1 MSVPQPTTP
10 PVTLTGVVPPLV
22 TPLTSSYD
30 VDTASLARL
39 VHHQLTAGV
48 RGLFV
53 LGTSGEG
60 TFLTDDQRRQ
70 VLETAVSK
78 VSGSVPV
85 LAGVIDSSTN
95 RVGEHLA
102 AAMKARVDGVV
113 ATAPFYAATH
123 PAEMERHFTRLAEL
137 SEGLPVFAY
146 DIPSRIGGTKLPTD
160 LLIKL
165 GAAGVLAGVKDS
177 SGLDTSLRALVLARE
192 MAALDNFVIMTGSE
206 LTVDSAL
213 NFGVDGVVPGLGN
226 IDPAGYVRIFDAI
239 AAGDLVTARA
249 EQARLFRLFDIVKV
263 GDSGRMGQS
272 SASLGAFKA
281 ALFLLGVINS
291 PVTAYPSVPL
301 DDSEIDGVR
310 ELLVQAGLI

>member
-1 MSVPQPTTP
+1 MSVPQPIAP
-10 PVTLTGVVPPLV
+10 PPSLTGVVPPLV

-30 VDTASLARL
+30 VDTVSLARL
-39 VHHQLTAGV
+39 VHHQLSAGV

-70 VLETAVSK
+70 VLETTVSE

-85 LAGVIDSSTN
+85 LAGVIDTSTN

-113 ATAPFYAATH
+113 TTAPFYAATH

-137 SEGLPVFAY
+137 ADGLPVFAY
-146 DIPSRIGGTKLPTD
+146 DIPSRIGGTKLPAD

-165 GAAGVLAGVKDS
+165 GADDVLAGVKDS
-177 SGLDTSLRALVLARE
+177 SGLDSSLRALVLARE
-192 MAALDNFVIMTGSE
+192 TAALQNFVIMTGSE

-213 NFGVDGVVPGLGN
+213 SFGVDGVVPGLGN
-226 IDPAGYVRIFDAI
+226 VDPAGYVRIFNAI
-239 AAGDLVTARA
+239 TAGDTALAGA

-263 GDSGRMGQS
+263 GDRRRMGQS
-272 SASLGAFKA
+272 AASLGAFKA
-281 ALFLLGVINS
+281 ALFLLGVISS

-301 DDSEIDGVR
+301 DDSEVAGVR
-310 ELLVQAGLI
+310 ELLEQAGLI

>member
-1 MSVPQPTTP
+1 MSVPLPTAP
-10 PVTLTGVVPPLV
+10 PPSLTGVVPPLV

-39 VHHQLTAGV
+39 VQHQLTAGV
-48 RGLFV
+48 RGLFI

-70 VLETAVSK
+70 VLETTVSE

-85 LAGVIDSSTN
+85 LAGVIDTATN

-102 AAMKARVDGVV
+102 AAKKARVDGVV
-113 ATAPFYAATH
+113 ATAPFYAGTH
-123 PAEMERHFTRLAEL
+123 RAEMERHFTRIAEL
-137 SEGLPVFAY
+137 ADGLPVFAY
-146 DIPSRIGGTKLPTD
+146 DIPSRIGGTKLPAD

-177 SGLDTSLRALVLARE
+177 SGLDSSLRALVLARE
-192 MAALDNFVIMTGSE
+192 TAALENFVIMTGSE

-213 NFGVDGVVPGLGN
+213 SFGVDGVVPGLGN
-226 IDPAGYVRIFDAI
+226 VDPAGYVRIFDAI
-239 AAGDLVTARA
+239 STGDMAKAGA

-263 GDSGRMGQS
+263 PDSTRMGPSS
-272 SASLGAFKA
+272 SALGAFKA
-281 ALFLLGVINS
+281 ALVLLGVINCHF
-291 PVTAYPSVPL
+291 TAYPSVPL
-301 DDSEIDGVR
+301 DDSEIAGVR
-310 ELLVQAGLI
+310 ELLDRAGLI

>member
-1 MSVPQPTTP
+1 MSVPQPTAP
-10 PVTLTGVVPPLV
+10 PPRLTGVVPPLV

-39 VHHQLTAGV
+39 VQHQLSSGA

-70 VLETAVSK
+70 VLETTVSE

-85 LAGVIDSSTN
+85 LAGVIDTSTN

-123 PAEMERHFTRLAEL
+123 PTEMERHFTRIAEL
-137 SEGLPVFAY
+137 ADGLPVFAY

-177 SGLDTSLRALVLARE
+177 SGQDNSLRALVLARE
-192 MAALDNFVIMTGSE
+192 TAALDDFVIMTGSE

-226 IDPAGYVRIFDAI
+226 IDPAGYVRIFDAVST
-239 AAGDLVTARA
+239 GDLTLARA
-249 EQARLFRLFDIVKV
+249 EQSRLFRLFDIVRV
-263 GDSGRMGQS
+263 GDSSRMGQS

-281 ALFLLGVINS
+281 ALFLLGVINC

-301 DDSEIDGVR
+301 DDSEIAEVR
-310 ELLVQAGLI
+310 TLLERAGLI